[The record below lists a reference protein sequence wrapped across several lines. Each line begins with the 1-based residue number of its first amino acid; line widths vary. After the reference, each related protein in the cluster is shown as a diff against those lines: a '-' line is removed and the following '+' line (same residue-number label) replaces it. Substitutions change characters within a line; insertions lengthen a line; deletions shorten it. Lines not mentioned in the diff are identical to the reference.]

1 MGGLILPLES
11 HNKKT
16 AMEYTRTIII
26 GKIEFLN
33 IGCIIHSIEEVFK
46 GGSKEE
52 TDALT
57 DIPEREGKDWI
68 VIEDYRGQI
77 RLTKQCLINLV
88 S

>member
-1 MGGLILPLES
+1 
-11 HNKKT
+11 
-16 AMEYTRTIII
+16 MEYTRTIII

-57 DIPEREGKDWI
+57 DIPDREGKDWI

-77 RLTKQCLINLV
+77 RLSKQCLINLV